1 MAAGSPC
8 RSCSCTAR
16 TTTRARPSAPGWPS
30 PWGATAGASPSSSCR
45 RGTGWRRRSRARS
58 TRRSRGG
65 WPRRSPRSGPSGLSR
80 GPEEEATMLRTRI
93 CELLGIEHPIVLGG
107 MGTGTSPALVAAVSE
122 AGGLGVLG
130 ATAQDPAAVARDAAE
145 IRALTGRPFGLNLLL
160 FRERPGQYDGLL
172 AARPRVVSTAWPTL
186 EQELAGYV
194 TRAHAIGALFMHM
207 VSTVAEA
214 RAAARAGVDVIV
226 AQGTEGGGHVGV
238 MGTMPLVPMVVSAV
252 APVPVLAA
260 GGVADGRGLAAA
272 LALGADGVLLGTRFL
287 ASDEAPIAK
296 GFKQAILESDG
307 HDTLVTDIPDVAH
320 GQVWPGAYVRVRR
333 NRFIEEWI
341 GRENELRR
349 HRVEVS
355 ARLREAAKAGDP
367 DRGAVMIGQ
376 TAGLI
381 DRVEPAADLV
391 REISRDAEAI
401 LRERLPR
408 LLA

>member
-1 MAAGSPC
+1 
-8 RSCSCTAR
+8 
-16 TTTRARPSAPGWPS
+16 
-30 PWGATAGASPSSSCR
+30 
-45 RGTGWRRRSRARS
+45 
-58 TRRSRGG
+58 
-65 WPRRSPRSGPSGLSR
+65 
-80 GPEEEATMLRTRI
+80 MLRTRI

-107 MGTGTSPALVAAVSE
+107 MGAGTSPALVAAVSG

-145 IRALTGRPFGLNLLL
+145 IRALTGKPFGLNLLL
-160 FRERPGQYDGLL
+160 FRERPGQYDGIL

-194 TRAHAIGALFMHM
+194 ARAHAIGALFMHM
-207 VSTVAEA
+207 ISTVAEA

-238 MGTMPLVPMVVSAV
+238 MGTMPLDPMVVSAV